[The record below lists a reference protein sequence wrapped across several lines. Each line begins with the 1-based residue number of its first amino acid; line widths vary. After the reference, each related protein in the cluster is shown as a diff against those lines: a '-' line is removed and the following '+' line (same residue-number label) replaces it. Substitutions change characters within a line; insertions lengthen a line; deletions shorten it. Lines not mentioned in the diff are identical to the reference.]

1 MNFSAASSDSA
12 TYTAFCGSRRIA
24 QGTLPVVTEEIRTV
38 LEKIPQAAIL
48 IFDDFSGRQIEA
60 DLREP
65 SARPTSLIDPQPSR
79 GPGRPKLGVIAREVT
94 LLPRH
99 WEWLNNQ
106 PGGASVAL
114 RKLVEEARH
123 LKAGSDRIRRAQ
135 EATYKFLHAIAGNE
149 PGFEEAM
156 RALFGGDRVKFEEL
170 IAAWPG
176 DIPAHARQ
184 SATDAFPPSPEAKLS
199 EL

>member
-1 MNFSAASSDSA
+1 MNHSEAPSSH
-12 TYTAFCGSRRIA
+12 TAFCGSRRIA
-24 QGTLPVVTEEIRTV
+24 QGTLPEVTKEIRLV
-38 LEKIPQAAIL
+38 LEKMPRAAIL
-48 IFDDFSGRQIEA
+48 IFDDFTGQQIEA

-65 SARPTSLIDPQPSR
+65 STAPTPTVDPQISR
-79 GPGRPKLGVIAREVT
+79 SRGRPKLGVIAREVT

-123 LKAGSDRIRRAQ
+123 AKTGSDLIRRAR
-135 EATYKFLHAIAGNE
+135 ETTYKFLHAIAGNE

-156 RALFGGDRVKFEEL
+156 RALFRGERETFESL
-170 IAAWPG
+170 IATWPG
-176 DIPAHARQ
+176 DIPAHARML
-184 SATDAFPPSPEAKLS
+184 ATEAFPAESGHS
-199 EL
+199 RI

>member
-1 MNFSAASSDSA
+1 MSSSSTPD
-12 TYTAFCGSRRIA
+12 TTGYTAFCGVRRIA
-24 QGTLPVVTEEIRTV
+24 QGTLPVVTEEIRLV

-48 IFDDFSGRQIEA
+48 IFDDFTGRQIEA
-60 DLREP
+60 DLRQP
-65 SARPTSLIDPQPSR
+65 STTPTTLIDSQPSR

-123 LKAGSDRIRRAQ
+123 VKAGSDRVRRAQ
-135 EATYKFLHAIAGNE
+135 EATYKFLNAIAGNE

-156 RALFGGDRVKFEEL
+156 RALFGGDQATFESL

-184 SATDAFPPSPEAKLS
+184 SAKEAFPPTTEHKHS
-199 EL
+199 EI

>member
-1 MNFSAASSDSA
+1 MSHPISSDET

-24 QGTLPVVTEEIRTV
+24 QGGLPSVTEEIRAV
-38 LEKIPQAAIL
+38 LEKIPQANIL
-48 IFDDFSGRQIEA
+48 IFDDFSGRQIDA
-60 DLREP
+60 DLRDPLAKPTDLMAP
-65 SARPTSLIDPQPSR
+65 SPSR

-99 WEWLNNQ
+99 WDWLNNQ

-123 LKAGSDRIRRAQ
+123 VKAGSDRIRQAQ

-149 PGFEEAM
+149 PGFEDAM
-156 RALFGGDRVKFEEL
+156 RALFGSDQETFERL
-170 IAAWPG
+170 IASWPG
-176 DIPAHARQ
+176 DIPAHARRL
-184 SATDAFPPSPEAKLS
+184 AANAF
-199 EL
+199 

>member
-1 MNFSAASSDSA
+1 MNSTGAAESAA
-12 TYTAFCGSRRIA
+12 TYTAFCGTRRIA
-24 QGTLPVVTEEIRTV
+24 QGHLPKVTEEIRHV
-38 LEKIPQAAIL
+38 MEKIPHAAIL

-60 DLREP
+60 DLRDP
-65 SARPTSLIDPQPSR
+65 SAKPSDLIESQPSR

-123 LKAGSDRIRRAQ
+123 MKAGSDRIRRSQ
-135 EATYKFLHAIAGNE
+135 EATYKFLHAIAGDE

-156 RALFGGDRVKFEEL
+156 RALFGNEREKFEEL

-176 DIPAHARQ
+176 DIPEHGRKL
-184 SATDAFPPSPEAKLS
+184 SLDAFSPDRET
-199 EL
+199 

>member
-1 MNFSAASSDSA
+1 MSHSAAA
-12 TYTAFCGSRRIA
+12 ERTTYTAFCGSRRIA
-24 QGTLPVVTEEIRTV
+24 QGALSVVTEEIRRV
-38 LEKIPQAAIL
+38 MEKIPHAAIL

-60 DLREP
+60 DLRDP
-65 SARPTSLIDPQPSR
+65 SAEPADLIEAQPSK

-123 LKAGSDRIRRAQ
+123 VKAGSDSIRRSQ

-156 RALFGGDRVKFEEL
+156 RALFGGDRAKFEEL
-170 IAAWPG
+170 ITIWPG
-176 DIPAHARQ
+176 DIPAHARLL
-184 SATDAFPPSPEAKLS
+184 AAEAFPPSDPAKFSTL
-199 EL
+199 